1 MIYVYHGSHYKFDV
15 ANPYRRRRTSTK
27 NGKHVINYDGISLHA
42 TPHKWIALSYTHSK
56 RMSYTKNGENKY
68 FNVGVSLFENDK
80 EILILGT
87 KSLEYS
93 LKKLF

>member
-15 ANPYRRRRTSTK
+15 VHPSRTRRTSTK

-56 RMSYTKNGENKY
+56 GISYIKTGRTNSLMLVFHYLRMIKKY
-68 FNVGVSLFENDK
+68 
-80 EILILGT
+80 
-87 KSLEYS
+87 
-93 LKKLF
+93 